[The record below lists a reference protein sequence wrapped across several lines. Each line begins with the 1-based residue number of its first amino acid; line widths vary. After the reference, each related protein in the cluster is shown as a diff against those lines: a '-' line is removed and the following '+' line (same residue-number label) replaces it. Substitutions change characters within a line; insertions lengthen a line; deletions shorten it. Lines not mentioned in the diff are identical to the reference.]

1 MAKRVQVALTESIA
15 SLGKEGDLVD
25 VAPGYARNFL
35 LPYGKAMNVTPAVL
49 KQIERKKEKEK
60 IAADKLKQEA
70 LDFQTALST
79 IGRFTIKKQVG
90 EDGVL
95 FGTVTNGD
103 VAEAIEAATK
113 KEIDRRN
120 ITVPDI
126 HNLGSFTAKIKLH
139 PEVNAEVNIEV
150 TPGYARNFLLPY
162 GKAMNVTPAVL
173 KQIERKKEKEKIAAD
188 KLKQEALDFKTALS
202 TIGRFTIKKQVG
214 EDGVLFGTVTNGDV
228 AEAIEAATKKEI
240 DRRNITVPDIHN
252 LGSFTAKIKLHP
264 EVNAEV
270 NIEVTS

>member
-1 MAKRVQVALTESIA
+1 
-15 SLGKEGDLVD
+15 
-25 VAPGYARNFL
+25 
-35 LPYGKAMNVTPAVL
+35 MNVTPAVL

-139 PEVNAEVNIEV
+139 
-150 TPGYARNFLLPY
+150 
-162 GKAMNVTPAVL
+162 
-173 KQIERKKEKEKIAAD
+173 
-188 KLKQEALDFKTALS
+188 S
-202 TIGRFTIKKQVG
+202 
-214 EDGVLFGTVTNGDV
+214 
-228 AEAIEAATKKEI
+228 
-240 DRRNITVPDIHN
+240 
-252 LGSFTAKIKLHP
+252 